1 MMVKEKNSGIANKK
15 SSDSE
20 DGASRE
26 EAETFEFEE
35 DYSPKRGLTFIFASA
50 GFSLFLLAVLSGLR
64 PYIISR
70 IAGVDYSQV
79 TLCGYYH
86 NFDLVYAV
94 VTTIA
99 SGTVA
104 ALIYFSWSGEKKW
117 LPDCP
122 LIGLSVSIFSL
133 FLQNEAIRIGYTFD
147 WAGILA
153 LLALGTLSGFL
164 GLTILN
170 RRSKG

>member
-1 MMVKEKNSGIANKK
+1 MMVKEKNRGIANKK

-20 DGASRE
+20 DDTSKE
-26 EAETFEFEE
+26 ETFEFEE
-35 DYSPKRGLTFIFASA
+35 DYSPKRGLTFIFACA

-79 TLCGYYH
+79 ILYGYYH

-94 VTTIA
+94 VTTIV

-104 ALIYFSWSGEKKW
+104 ALIYFSWCGEKKW

-133 FLQNEAIRIGYTFD
+133 FLQNEAIRIGYMFD
-147 WAGILA
+147 WAGILV

-170 RRSKG
+170 RRSKD